1 MVCRDLSH
9 LCTIGVNNASSILT
23 DKPDS
28 DENKEVGSNP
38 SKTDG
43 NKQNPGNKLK
53 PKTQI

>member
-28 DENKEVGSNP
+28 DENKEVGGNP